1 MSEISAAIGFN
12 LIVISPTI
20 ALVGTALVLLF
31 FTITIES
38 NEIVKKSITFMG
50 MLITSFCV
58 FLKFGLFLENDGS
71 GKFEAADSG
80 YGFKLKGEVRSIIF
94 SNSNIVVG
102 RNSDSIAIFKYLNE

>member
-38 NEIVKKSITFMG
+38 NEIVALQGPSGAGKTTLLKSI
-50 MLITSFCV
+50 
-58 FLKFGLFLENDGS
+58 GLLDTI
-71 GKFEAADSG
+71 DSG
-80 YGFKLKGEVRSIIF
+80 SIIF
-94 SNSNIVVG
+94 EQKNIT
-102 RNSDSIAIFKYLNE
+102 

>member
-38 NEIVKKSITFMG
+38 NEIVKKSYSNFCLGGT
-50 MLITSFCV
+50 LIFAYHN
-58 FLKFGLFLENDGS
+58 KRRE
-71 GKFEAADSG
+71 
-80 YGFKLKGEVRSIIF
+80 
-94 SNSNIVVG
+94 
-102 RNSDSIAIFKYLNE
+102 YLTWC

>member
-38 NEIVKKSITFMG
+38 NEIVKKSITFIG

-58 FLKFGLFLENDGS
+58 FLKFGLFFEEWS
-71 GKFEAADSG
+71 KFILHS
-80 YGFKLKGEVRSIIF
+80 KNIIRRIF
-94 SNSNIVVG
+94 SFWKCFNFAYFI
-102 RNSDSIAIFKYLNE
+102 I

>member
-38 NEIVKKSITFMG
+38 NDC
-50 MLITSFCV
+50 LLYTSPSPR
-58 FLKFGLFLENDGS
+58 D
-71 GKFEAADSG
+71 
-80 YGFKLKGEVRSIIF
+80 
-94 SNSNIVVG
+94 
-102 RNSDSIAIFKYLNE
+102 

>member
-38 NEIVKKSITFMG
+38 NETVKKSIFTCF
-50 MLITSFCV
+50 LVEAFCMIGW
-58 FLKFGLFLENDGS
+58 K
-71 GKFEAADSG
+71 
-80 YGFKLKGEVRSIIF
+80 
-94 SNSNIVVG
+94 
-102 RNSDSIAIFKYLNE
+102 